1 MFRFD
6 LTQEKAVSLS
16 QKAIYQRIGSSP
28 GEEWLEILNF
38 LFAVNHIHKNGW
50 KNITKDDHVKKFDCL
65 FLHQK
70 GLIGY
75 QNESKLMLIF
85 LKFNVI
91 FLFFI
96 DRVSF

>member
-16 QKAIYQRIGSSP
+16 QKAIYHRIGSSS

-50 KNITKDDHVKKFDCL
+50 KNIIQDDEVKKFDYL
-65 FLHQK
+65 FTHQK
-70 GLIGY
+70 EFIGY
-75 QNESKLMLIF
+75 QY
-85 LKFNVI
+85 
-91 FLFFI
+91 
-96 DRVSF
+96 